1 MFEKVPG
8 GLHEKLMSSKV
19 LEEVCGKLIL
29 EKIPGQ
35 LREKI
40 NVVKSGCGGAWKI
53 NDGKKWLHCGDLIS
67 IQ

>member
-19 LEEVCGKLIL
+19 LEKVCGKLIL

-35 LREKI
+35 LREK
-40 NVVKSGCGGAWKI
+40 SM
-53 NDGKKWLHCGDLIS
+53 L
-67 IQ
+67 